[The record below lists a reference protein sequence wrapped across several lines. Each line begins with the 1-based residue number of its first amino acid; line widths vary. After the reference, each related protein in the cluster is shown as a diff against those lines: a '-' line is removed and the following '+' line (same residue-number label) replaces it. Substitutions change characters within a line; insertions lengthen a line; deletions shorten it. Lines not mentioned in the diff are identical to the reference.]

1 MSNNRSPYWYVHTI
15 PIDLMDDFP
24 NHPFKVEMDDDM
36 RALIESINNNGVIDP
51 LILRV
56 KEDGRYEIIAGHR
69 RKKACEYLGIK
80 EAPAETRRMSR
91 EEATILM
98 IESNLHRSHIL
109 PSEKA
114 MAYKMR
120 LEVENRQG
128 ERTDLTCGQI
138 GHKLASS
145 KTRDQISEDKGDSG
159 RQISRF
165 IRLTELIPGILNMVD
180 EQKMGFN
187 PAVEL
192 SYLKKDEQEML
203 LDVTNLTES
212 TPSIPQAKRIK
223 ELSRSGELNP
233 FVLEKIM
240 SEQKPNQREQIRVRY
255 ELAKKYLPRGMA
267 FSELE
272 EYILRAL
279 KYYSTSP
286 ERKREEEMEL
296 DLEM

>member
-15 PIDLMDDFP
+15 PIDLMDYFP
-24 NHPFKVEMDDDM
+24 DHPFKVEMDDDM

-114 MAYKMR
+114 FAYKMR
-120 LEVENRQG
+120 LDAIKQQGARSDLTLTQG
-128 ERTDLTCGQI
+128 ETRLR
-138 GHKLASS
+138 SS
-145 KTRDQISEDKGDSG
+145 AVISKETGDS
-159 RQISRF
+159 RAQVDRF
-165 IRLTELIPGILNMVD
+165 IRLTKLIPGIRDMVD
-180 EQKMGFN
+180 KEKMGFN

-192 SYLKKDEQEML
+192 SYLKDNEQEML
-203 LDVTNLTES
+203 LDVMNLTES
-212 TPSIPQAKRIK
+212 TPSIPQAKRIR
-223 ELSRSGELNP
+223 ELSKNEALTP
-233 FVLEKIM
+233 HVLETILR
-240 SEQKPNQREQIRVRY
+240 EQKPNQREQIRVRY
-255 ELAKKYLPRGMA
+255 ELAKKYLPRGIA

-279 KYYSTSP
+279 KYYSMSP

>member
-24 NHPFKVEMDDDM
+24 DHPFKVEMDDDM

-56 KEDGRYEIIAGHR
+56 KDDGRYEIIAGHR

-80 EAPAETRRMSR
+80 EVPAETRRMSR

-114 MAYKMR
+114 FAYKMR
-120 LEVENRQG
+120 LEAMKAQG
-128 ERTDLTCGQI
+128 ARNDLTSTPVAWKSRGTESADTLGSMFNESGDQVRRFIHLTDL
-138 GHKLASS
+138 
-145 KTRDQISEDKGDSG
+145 
-159 RQISRF
+159 
-165 IRLTELIPGILNMVD
+165 IPSIMDMVD
-180 EQKMGFN
+180 EEKMGMR
-187 PAVEL
+187 PAVEI
-192 SYLKKDEQEML
+192 SYLKKEEQEQL
-203 LDVTNLTES
+203 LDAMRLTDS
-212 TPSIPQAKRIK
+212 TPSHSQAIK
-223 ELSRSGELNP
+223 LRSLSKEGKLDAHVIENILR
-233 FVLEKIM
+233 
-240 SEQKPNQREQIRVRY
+240 EQKPNQREQIRVRY

-279 KYYSTSP
+279 KYYSMSP